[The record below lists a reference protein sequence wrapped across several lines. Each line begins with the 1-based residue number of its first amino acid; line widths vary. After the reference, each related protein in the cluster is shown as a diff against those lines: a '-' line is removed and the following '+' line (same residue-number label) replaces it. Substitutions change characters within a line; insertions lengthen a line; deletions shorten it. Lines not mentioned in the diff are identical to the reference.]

1 MIKAWRI
8 KRIGLMSNSKKYSSQ
23 MEAVNVFF
31 QLDMGNEASCEVKPL
46 LKKTCVYN
54 QTEKARDLKN
64 VSLDKDQIY
73 NVVE

>member
-1 MIKAWRI
+1 
-8 KRIGLMSNSKKYSSQ
+8 MSNSKKYSSQ

-31 QLDMGNEASCEVKPL
+31 QLDMGNEASCGVKPL

-54 QTEKARDLKN
+54 QTKNARDLKN

>member
-1 MIKAWRI
+1 
-8 KRIGLMSNSKKYSSQ
+8 

-54 QTEKARDLKN
+54 QKCFPWQRPDLQCCRVIPISEHEERFVGKI
-64 VSLDKDQIY
+64 VDDKISG
-73 NVVE
+73 

>member
-1 MIKAWRI
+1 
-8 KRIGLMSNSKKYSSQ
+8 MSNSKKYSSQ

-46 LKKTCVYN
+46 LKKTRCVYN
-54 QTEKARDLKN
+54 QTKKARDLKN

>member
-1 MIKAWRI
+1 
-8 KRIGLMSNSKKYSSQ
+8 

-54 QTEKARDLKN
+54 QTKKLGTSK
-64 VSLDKDQIY
+64 LFP
-73 NVVE
+73 